1 MKKKILVV
9 DDSPFMLKVIGDMLT
24 NLSYEVTT
32 VDSGRLACQKAES
45 TRFDMI
51 ISDMNMPVMD
61 GIEFTR
67 QIKKYPSCKFVP
79 VVMLSSEKNE
89 DKISEARKVGISTFL
104 SKPLN
109 EKQLKTI
116 LQITLNKRRA
126 PRIPSRLEVSYGED
140 KVLSDYTVS
149 VTFNVSAGGLFL
161 ETKNPLPLGEALKL
175 KLELPENNCVVH
187 CEGCVAWVNSTTSP
201 IRSDHPAGMGVE
213 FLCIEEEHLFQD
225 FLQNSSGK
233 R

>member
-32 VDSGRLACQKAES
+32 VDSGKLACQKAEAA
-45 TRFDMI
+45 RFDMI

-79 VVMLSSEKNE
+79 VVMLSSEQNE
-89 DKISEARKVGISTFL
+89 EKISEARKVGISTFL

-116 LQITLNKRRA
+116 LQITLNKRRT
-126 PRIPSRLEVSYGED
+126 PRMPFRLEVSYGED
-140 KVLSDYTVS
+140 KVLSDYTLS

-161 ETKNPLPLGEALKL
+161 ETENPLPLGEALKL
-175 KLELPENNCVVH
+175 KLELPENNCVVY
-187 CEGCVAWVNSTTSP
+187 CEGRVAWVNSPSAP

-213 FLCIEEEHLFQD
+213 FLCIEEERLLQD
-225 FLQNSSGK
+225 FLQGCNK
-233 R
+233 KH

>member
-1 MKKKILVV
+1 MKKKILVLN
-9 DDSPFMLKVIGDMLT
+9 DSPFMLKVIGEILT
-24 NLSYEVTT
+24 NLNYEVTT
-32 VDSGRLACQKAES
+32 ADSGTLACQKAES

-51 ISDMNMPVMD
+51 IADMSMPVMD

-67 QIKKYPSCKFVP
+67 QVKKYPSCKFVP
-79 VVMLSSEKNE
+79 VVMLSSEQNE
-89 DKISEARKVGISTFL
+89 GKISEAKRVGVSTFL

-126 PRIPSRLEVSYGED
+126 TRIPLKLEVSYGEHEM
-140 KVLSDYTVS
+140 LADYTES

-161 ETKNPLPLGEALKL
+161 ESKNPLPLGEPLKL
-175 KLELPENNCVVH
+175 KLELPENDYAVH
-187 CEGCVAWVNSTTSP
+187 CEGSVAWVNSTTSP

-213 FLCIEEEHLFQD
+213 FLCIEGERLWQD
-225 FLQNSSGK
+225 FLQRCNKK